1 MRCGSWGSRRGWGS
15 RAAVPGPHE
24 PPALTGASLA
34 GKEAQAAAGILNG
47 HQCLGSWRMVVAGG
61 DGPRNTEAT
70 MQKLSPARA
79 QEMARSLMQGQ
90 TRDQVQKV
98 ARDLI
103 DWSNKSRQRLSEAVQ
118 REVKSQLKSLGV
130 AGRDE
135 VDAVKRRVR
144 ELERQLGGPATTA
157 KKPTASRS
165 RAKKPTSAK
174 KSSTARSA
182 KA

>member
-1 MRCGSWGSRRGWGS
+1 
-15 RAAVPGPHE
+15 
-24 PPALTGASLA
+24 
-34 GKEAQAAAGILNG
+34 
-47 HQCLGSWRMVVAGG
+47 
-61 DGPRNTEAT
+61 

-135 VDAVKRRVR
+135 VEALKKRVR
-144 ELERQLGGPATTA
+144 ELERQLGGGATMA
-157 KKPTASRS
+157 KKPAARS

-174 KSSTARSA
+174 KRSTARPA

>member
-1 MRCGSWGSRRGWGS
+1 
-15 RAAVPGPHE
+15 
-24 PPALTGASLA
+24 
-34 GKEAQAAAGILNG
+34 
-47 HQCLGSWRMVVAGG
+47 
-61 DGPRNTEAT
+61 

-90 TRDQVQKV
+90 TSDQVQKV

-130 AGRDE
+130 ASRDE
-135 VDAVKRRVR
+135 VDALKRRVR
-144 ELERQLGGPATTA
+144 ELERQVGGPAATA
-157 KKPTASRS
+157 KRPAAARS
-165 RAKKPTSAK
+165 QAKKPTSATK
-174 KSSTARSA
+174 RNTATD

>member
-34 GKEAQAAAGILNG
+34 GKEAQVAAGILNG
-47 HQCLGSWRMVVAGG
+47 HGCLGSWRMVVAGG

-135 VDAVKRRVR
+135 VDALKRRVR
-144 ELERQLGGPATTA
+144 ELERQLGGGATTA
-157 KKPTASRS
+157 KKPAARS

-174 KSSTARSA
+174 KRSTARPA

>member
-1 MRCGSWGSRRGWGS
+1 
-15 RAAVPGPHE
+15 
-24 PPALTGASLA
+24 
-34 GKEAQAAAGILNG
+34 
-47 HQCLGSWRMVVAGG
+47 
-61 DGPRNTEAT
+61 

-90 TRDQVQKV
+90 TSEQVQKV

-103 DWSNKSRQRLSEAVQ
+103 DWSNKNRQRLSEAVQ

-135 VDAVKRRVR
+135 VDALKRRVR
-144 ELERQLGGPATTA
+144 ELERQVGGPAATA
-157 KKPTASRS
+157 KKPAARS
-165 RAKKPTSAK
+165 RAKKPTSPTK
-174 KSSTARSA
+174 RSTATD

>member
-1 MRCGSWGSRRGWGS
+1 
-15 RAAVPGPHE
+15 
-24 PPALTGASLA
+24 
-34 GKEAQAAAGILNG
+34 
-47 HQCLGSWRMVVAGG
+47 
-61 DGPRNTEAT
+61 

-135 VDAVKRRVR
+135 VDALKRRVR
-144 ELERQLGGPATTA
+144 ELERQLGGGATTA
-157 KKPTASRS
+157 KKPAARS
-165 RAKKPTSAK
+165 RAKKPTSPK
-174 KSSTARSA
+174 KRSTARPA

>member
-1 MRCGSWGSRRGWGS
+1 
-15 RAAVPGPHE
+15 
-24 PPALTGASLA
+24 
-34 GKEAQAAAGILNG
+34 
-47 HQCLGSWRMVVAGG
+47 
-61 DGPRNTEAT
+61 

-135 VDAVKRRVR
+135 VDALKRRVR
-144 ELERQLGGPATTA
+144 ELERQLGGGATTA
-157 KKPTASRS
+157 KKPTTARS
-165 RAKKPTSAK
+165 RAKKSTSVK
-174 KSSTARSA
+174 KPGTARSA

>member
-1 MRCGSWGSRRGWGS
+1 MPCGSWGSRRGWGS

-34 GKEAQAAAGILNG
+34 GKEAQVAAGILNG
-47 HQCLGSWRMVVAGG
+47 HGCLGSWRMVLAGG
-61 DGPRNTEAT
+61 DGRRNTEAT

-135 VDAVKRRVR
+135 VEALKKRVR
-144 ELERQLGGPATTA
+144 ELERQVGGGATTA
-157 KKPTASRS
+157 KKPTAARP
-165 RAKKPTSAK
+165 RAKKPTSATK
-174 KSSTARSA
+174 RSTAGSD
-182 KA
+182 K

>member
-1 MRCGSWGSRRGWGS
+1 
-15 RAAVPGPHE
+15 
-24 PPALTGASLA
+24 
-34 GKEAQAAAGILNG
+34 
-47 HQCLGSWRMVVAGG
+47 MVMARE
-61 DGPRNTEAT
+61 DGRRNTEAT

-90 TRDQVQKV
+90 TREQVQKV
-98 ARDLI
+98 ARDLL

-135 VDAVKRRVR
+135 VDALKKRVR
-144 ELERQLGGPATTA
+144 ELERQLGGRATTA
-157 KKPTASRS
+157 KKPTTRS
-165 RAKKPTSAK
+165 RAKKPASAEK
-174 KSSTARSA
+174 RSTARPA

>member
-1 MRCGSWGSRRGWGS
+1 
-15 RAAVPGPHE
+15 
-24 PPALTGASLA
+24 
-34 GKEAQAAAGILNG
+34 
-47 HQCLGSWRMVVAGG
+47 
-61 DGPRNTEAT
+61 

-135 VDAVKRRVR
+135 VDALKRRVR
-144 ELERQLGGPATTA
+144 ELERQLGGATTA
-157 KKPTASRS
+157 KKPAARS
-165 RAKKPTSAK
+165 RAKRPTSAK
-174 KSSTARSA
+174 KRSTARPA